1 MKGHSKNKKTTIKI
15 LVRLNVLF
23 FESFY
28 PKNIL
33 ILFLNVLSNT
43 LMIQMVQM
51 GQSIQE

>member
-15 LVRLNVLF
+15 LVRLNVLS
-23 FESFY
+23 FESFC